1 MTGSDCLFCKI
12 AAGTIPADLVHEG
25 ERLLAFRDINP
36 QAPLHVLVIPR
47 EHVTSLDAVD
57 PSNQDLLGEA
67 LLLAAEIA
75 RREGVS
81 ADGYRTVINT
91 GDHGGQTVHHLH
103 VHLLGGRSLGW
114 PPG

>member
-1 MTGSDCLFCKI
+1 MSPTDCLFCKI
-12 AAGTIPADLVHEG
+12 VAGEIPADLVHEG
-25 ERLLAFRDINP
+25 ERLIAFRDIAP

-47 EHVTSLDAVD
+47 EHIGSLGAAGEAHG
-57 PSNQDLLGEA
+57 DLLGEA

-75 RREGVS
+75 RAEGVED
-81 ADGYRTVINT
+81 DGYRTVINT

-103 VHLLGGRSLGW
+103 VHVLGGRALGW

>member
-1 MTGSDCLFCKI
+1 MSQSDCLFCKI
-12 AAGTIPADLVHEG
+12 ATGQIAADLVHEG

-47 EHVTSLDAVD
+47 EHVSSLDAADERVR
-57 PSNQDLLGEA
+57 DLLGEA
-67 LLLAAEIA
+67 LLLVADIA
-75 RREGVS
+75 RQEGV
-81 ADGYRTVINT
+81 AEEGYRTVVNT

-103 VHLLGGRSLGW
+103 VHLLGGRHLGW